1 MALLLGAGPGLKFRD
16 AQTTLELHGI
26 ARHCLPPLP
35 TDSSNDIN
43 GMWQNRGR
51 AWVIRKAFL
60 DQLGLKVDTPVDI
73 GIVDDKIVIA
83 RRSPGRIGLE
93 ARLAM
98 CNFDQPMTAE
108 ERAWLDAPAVGDE
121 AI

>member
-1 MALLLGAGPGLKFRD
+1 MRAS
-16 AQTTLELHGI
+16 TLRQSGGSI
-26 ARHCLPPLP
+26 IVSLP
-35 TDSSNDIN
+35 
-43 GMWQNRGR
+43 
-51 AWVIRKAFL
+51 KAFL

-83 RRSPGRIGLE
+83 RRSPGRISLE

-108 ERAWLDAPAVGDE
+108 ERAWLDAAAVGDE